1 MNLGGIMSDFQSK
14 LRNFAG
20 LSLSLAKAEFKLRNE
35 GSYLGIIWYLLD
47 PLLMF
52 LVLLVIFS
60 GRMGEEIIHYPM
72 YLLLGIVMFNFF
84 QKVTLESTRMIM
96 GHRHIIKSI
105 KFPHEVLNSSVVL
118 KTLLSHLFEMIVI
131 AAFLVYYGVGLNGL
145 LLYSLIL
152 IPFTVFIFSASI
164 ILSSLYV
171 YFVDIENIWAFL
183 SRILWFATPIF
194 YSIEP
199 GTRLYKIGLLNPLY
213 YFLTMARDVVI
224 YGRTPEAWL
233 IAGGLG
239 FTILTL
245 FFAVFLFKKL
255 DRRLPE
261 LI

>member
-1 MNLGGIMSDFQSK
+1 MNLVTIMTDFSAK
-14 LRNFAG
+14 IKNFAG

-52 LVLLVIFS
+52 LVLLIIFS

-84 QKVTLESTRMIM
+84 QKVTLESTRMIRE
-96 GHRHIIKSI
+96 HRHIIKSI
-105 KFPHEVLNSSVVL
+105 KFPHKVLNSSVVL

-131 AAFLVYYGVGLNGL
+131 AAFLVYYGVGLKGL
-145 LLYSLIL
+145 LLYPLIL

-194 YSIEP
+194 YSTEP
-199 GTRLYKIGLLNPLY
+199 GTRLYTVGLLNPLF
-213 YFLTMARDVVI
+213 YFLTVARDVVV
-224 YGRTPEAWL
+224 YGQTPETWL
-233 IAGGLG
+233 IAGGVGYTLITLLIG
-239 FTILTL
+239 TI
-245 FFAVFLFKKL
+245 LFKKL
-255 DRRLPE
+255 DKRLPE